1 MLLSDS
7 EILEA
12 IEKQE
17 IEIGDFYKDS
27 LQPASY
33 DLRLG
38 KKAIV
43 TKSTDLRDLKDK
55 ISSESAP
62 EIDIEKEG
70 SLKIPAGAFALITTL
85 EKLTFSNLYAAHIG
99 MRSYYTRKGLILLS
113 GLQVDPGFEGVLVLG
128 LANLSPRSV
137 VIEYG
142 DPICTIEIHKLNK
155 PSSKPYSGP
164 HAKDQKDGR
173 IPSMDK
179 DYLRTIET
187 LSMTDLTQS
196 LMRLSDNVDSLG
208 KDIKVLYWLF
218 GILFVFIPIVITI
231 IELLFKK

>member
-12 IEKQE
+12 IDKQD
-17 IEIGDFYKDS
+17 IKIDNFYENS

-43 TKSTDLRDLKDK
+43 SKSTNLKDLKDR
-55 ISSESAP
+55 ILSEDAN
-62 EIDIEKEG
+62 ETDIEKEG
-70 SLKIPAGAFALITTL
+70 SLKIPAGAFALITSL
-85 EKLTFSNLYAAHIG
+85 EKLTFSSLYVAHIG
-99 MRSYYTRKGLILLS
+99 IRSYYTRKGLILLS

-128 LANLSPRSV
+128 LANLSPRSII
-137 VIEYG
+137 IEYG

-164 HAKDQKDGR
+164 HTKDQKDGK

-187 LSMTDLTQS
+187 LSITDLTQS
-196 LMRLSDNVDSLG
+196 LMRLSDNMDSLG
-208 KDIKVLYWLF
+208 KDMKRIYWVYGVLTVPILI
-218 GILFVFIPIVITI
+218 GIMLM
-231 IELLFKK
+231 LLKK